1 VQPKTDGNLLK
12 SLREYYSDVKTKRQ
26 LNLNVSAGF
35 CQRSTLQKDFNAF
48 LPPCKLGL
56 AAELPLL
63 QSSTSSS
70 TELDNIFDDYLQ
82 SIINDSSTSVT
93 NTSSCPHVPIL

>member
-26 LNLNVSAGF
+26 LNLDVSAGF

-70 TELDNIFDDYLQ
+70 TELDNKRLIYLCYKYFFL
-82 SIINDSSTSVT
+82 STCSDHMM
-93 NTSSCPHVPIL
+93 C